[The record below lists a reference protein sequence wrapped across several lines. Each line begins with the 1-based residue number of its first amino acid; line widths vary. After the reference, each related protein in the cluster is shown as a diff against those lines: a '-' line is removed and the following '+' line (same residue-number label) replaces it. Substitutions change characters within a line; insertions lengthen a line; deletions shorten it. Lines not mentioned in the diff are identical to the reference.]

1 MTYREFK
8 QSTIEAENR
17 KEGDLTGYNCPLCKN
32 KGWIYYLGE
41 GDDDNEYA
49 KECECMKIRA
59 AQACAKWSGL
69 GEALKLY
76 TFARYT
82 HEEPWQALIYN
93 KAKKF
98 VDDTNSHCFYIGG
111 AVGCGKSHICTAMVR
126 EFIKQGKDVR
136 YIVWYD
142 TVTRLKQTVVSDPAS
157 YNREMNDL
165 KNATVLFIDDFF
177 KLTPTT
183 ADKDKAIQILNYRY
197 NVARATKNK
206 RFITIISSEKTIAE
220 LTAIDEAMASRI
232 YELATEDYII
242 EVKRDESRNMRYKNE
257 V

>member
-1 MTYREFK
+1 M
-8 QSTIEAENR
+8 
-17 KEGDLTGYNCPLCKN
+17 
-32 KGWIYYLGE
+32 
-41 GDDDNEYA
+41 
-49 KECECMKIRA
+49 
-59 AQACAKWSGL
+59 
-69 GEALKLY
+69 
-76 TFARYT
+76 
-82 HEEPWQALIYN
+82 
-93 KAKKF
+93 
-98 VDDTNSHCFYIGG
+98 
-111 AVGCGKSHICTAMVR
+111 
-126 EFIKQGKDVR
+126 
-136 YIVWYD
+136 
-142 TVTRLKQTVVSDPAS
+142 VSDPAS

-242 EVKRDESRNMRYKNE
+242 EVKRDESRNMRYKKE